1 MTVTLGIDTKIL
13 PIHSDPDILGGTT
26 VFAGTRVP
34 VRTLFEYL
42 EDGYPL
48 DFFLRQFPSVRR
60 QDAIALLE
68 AASDTFLKAMLSQ

>member
-1 MTVTLGIDTKIL
+1 MTTVAMDTRTL
-13 PIHSDPDILGGTT
+13 PIHSDPDVLGGTT
-26 VFAGTRVP
+26 VFTGTRVP

-48 DFFLRQFPSVRR
+48 DLFLRQFPSVRR

-68 AASDTFLKAMLSQ
+68 AASDTFLKAALSQ

>member
-1 MTVTLGIDTKIL
+1 VKTAIDTGTKIL
-13 PIHSDPDILGGTT
+13 PITSDPDVLGGTT

-42 EDGYPL
+42 EDGYAL
-48 DFFLRQFPSVRR
+48 DIFLKEFPSVRR
-60 QDAIALLE
+60 RDAIALLE